1 MTKHV
6 AKHCNLRQLFA
17 MELILVLRV
26 VCSVHVVPRFPIRFN
41 EIELKGYKTEMLLN
55 SKMK

>member
-6 AKHCNLRQLFA
+6 AKHCNLRLLFA

-26 VCSVHVVPRFPIRFN
+26 VCSVVPRFPIRFN

-55 SKMK
+55 SEMK